1 MLAALIRTNLA
12 ALFSHLFRGS
22 KLKKNRGV
30 LFKIFVG
37 LLALYIIAVF
47 LFMFGSTF
55 YGICIPLGNTG
66 LQWLYFG
73 IAAII
78 ATALCFIGSVFT
90 AKMLLF
96 NARDNDFLLSM
107 PIPPA
112 YILASRIFTLLVLNY
127 FFELLVMVPAGFV
140 YFAFFQA
147 TLTSVVFLIIGFLFL
162 PLISLTLS
170 CIFGW
175 IIQLIE
181 ARVRNKSLITT
192 IISLAFL
199 AVYFYLY
206 SKMNRYLQILIMN
219 IVSIGETIKST
230 VFPVYHFG
238 AAIADGNPVSLFL
251 FLIFAV
257 VPFAIVYMVLSYN
270 FIKVAT
276 TNKGTV
282 KIKYTDKPLKVSNVR
297 TALLKKELRHFITN
311 PMYILNAALGVF
323 FTLTAAV
330 ALVIYGGL
338 PLSVFESMPEFA
350 RFANPLAITALCFL
364 ATTNII
370 SAPSISLEGRNLWI
384 PQSLPIDGVDV
395 LLAKAN
401 MHIVVCLP
409 SVLIAGL
416 VSIFVLDMTFPQMLL
431 MLILPSLITVFCALF
446 GVVINLHFPKFDWVN
461 EVVAIKQGMSTI
473 IAMLASMASV
483 AVPFLL
489 YAFLLLQYMTAE
501 AFMLICTVIFAVLSL
516 WMFRYLK
523 TKGKAIFETLG

>member
-1 MLAALIRTNLA
+1 
-12 ALFSHLFRGS
+12 
-22 KLKKNRGV
+22 
-30 LFKIFVG
+30 
-37 LLALYIIAVF
+37 
-47 LFMFGSTF
+47 
-55 YGICIPLGNTG
+55 
-66 LQWLYFG
+66 
-73 IAAII
+73 
-78 ATALCFIGSVFT
+78 
-90 AKMLLF
+90 
-96 NARDNDFLLSM
+96 
-107 PIPPA
+107 
-112 YILASRIFTLLVLNY
+112 
-127 FFELLVMVPAGFV
+127 
-140 YFAFFQA
+140 
-147 TLTSVVFLIIGFLFL
+147 
-162 PLISLTLS
+162 
-170 CIFGW
+170 
-175 IIQLIE
+175 
-181 ARVRNKSLITT
+181 
-192 IISLAFL
+192 
-199 AVYFYLY
+199 
-206 SKMNRYLQILIMN
+206 
-219 IVSIGETIKST
+219 
-230 VFPVYHFG
+230 
-238 AAIADGNPVSLFL
+238 
-251 FLIFAV
+251 
-257 VPFAIVYMVLSYN
+257 
-270 FIKVAT
+270 VAT